1 MAFIY
6 AMNKGKYVFA
16 QIASFLPQRQ
26 FDRIALNYKG
36 NYKTRHFTCWNQML
50 CMMFGQLSSRES
62 LRDLVLTINA
72 HPAKLYHLGFGK
84 SVSNTNLA
92 KANEQRSCCI
102 YEEFAKI
109 LIADARK
116 ICLADDGT
124 AFSFTDAVYAFDST
138 TIDLCLNVFRWATFR
153 KYKGAVKLHTQ
164 YDVRTSIPVFIDVT
178 AASTHDVN
186 AMDNI
191 TYEPASFYIFDRGY
205 LDFERMYF
213 IHQSKSFFV
222 IRAKNNLQFKRMY
235 SAAADKSNGVR
246 CDQTGELKGYYSH
259 KGYPEKIRRIKFYDK
274 EQKRYFTFLTN
285 NMQLDATEVAALY
298 KHRWK
303 IELFFKWIKQHLKI
317 TAFWGRSMNAVKTQV
332 YIAIITYTLVAII
345 KQKLNSTYSMYEVLQ
360 ILGASLLD
368 KTQLN
373 QLLLKD
379 NNQDV
384 KELFYK
390 QLKIF

>member
-1 MAFIY
+1 
-6 AMNKGKYVFA
+6 MNTGKYVFA

-26 FDRIALNYKG
+26 FDRIVLKYKG
-36 NYKTRHFTCWNQML
+36 NYKTRHFTCWNQLL

-84 SVSNTNLA
+84 SVSKTNLA
-92 KANEQRSCCI
+92 KANEQRSYCI
-102 YEEFAKI
+102 YEAFAKE
-109 LIADARK
+109 LIAEARK
-116 ICLADDGT
+116 ICLADDSN
-124 AFSFTDAVYAFDST
+124 AFSFADAVYAFDST
-138 TIDLCLNVFRWATFR
+138 TIDLCLNVFQWATFR
-153 KYKGAVKLHTQ
+153 KHKGAVKLHTQ

-178 AASTHDVN
+178 AASIHDVN

-191 TYEPASFYIFDRGY
+191 TYEPGSFYIFDRGY

-222 IRAKNNLQFKRMY
+222 IRAKNNLQFNRMY
-235 SAAADKSNGVR
+235 SAAVDKTSGIR
-246 CDQTGELKGYYSH
+246 CDQTGTLKGYYSH
-259 KGYPEKIRRIKFYDK
+259 KGYPEKIRRIKFYDE
-274 EQKRYFTFLTN
+274 EQKRHLVFLTN
-285 NMQLDATEVAALY
+285 SMHLKATEIASLY

-303 IELFFKWIKQHLKI
+303 VELFFKWMKQHLKI

-332 YIAIITYTLVAII
+332 YIAVITYTLVAII
-345 KQKLNSTYSMYEVLQ
+345 KQKLNSTYSTYEILQ

-373 QLLLKD
+373 QLLRK
-379 NNQDV
+379 NYNQDV
-384 KELFYK
+384 KELLYN

>member
-1 MAFIY
+1 
-6 AMNKGKYVFA
+6 MNTGKYVFA

-26 FDRIALNYKG
+26 FDRIVLKHNG
-36 NYKTRHFTCWNQML
+36 NYKTRHFTCWNQLL

-72 HPAKLYHLGFGK
+72 HPGKLYHLGFGK
-84 SVSNTNLA
+84 GVSKTNLS
-92 KANEQRSCCI
+92 KANEQRSYLI
-102 YEEFAKI
+102 YEELATL
-109 LIADARK
+109 LIAEARK
-116 ICLADDGT
+116 ICMADDDNT
-124 AFSFTDAVYAFDST
+124 FSFTNAVYAFDST
-138 TIDLCLNVFRWATFR
+138 TIDLCLNIFSWATFR
-153 KYKGAVKLHTQ
+153 KQKGAVKLHTQ

-191 TYEPASFYIFDRGY
+191 KYEPGSFYIFDRGY
-205 LDFERMYF
+205 LDFDRMYF
-213 IHQSKSFFV
+213 IHQAKSFFV
-222 IRAKNNLQFKRMY
+222 IRAKSNLQFKRMY
-235 SAAADKSNGVR
+235 SADVDKSSGTR
-246 CDQTGELKGYYSH
+246 CDQTGTLKGYYSH

-274 EQKRYFTFLTN
+274 EQNRSFVFLTN
-285 NMQLDATEVAALY
+285 NMQLKAIEIAALY

-317 TAFWGRSMNAVKTQV
+317 TAFWGRSINAVKTQV

-345 KQKLNSTYSMYEVLQ
+345 KQKLNTNYSTYEILQ

-373 QLLLKD
+373 QLLHKN

-384 KELFYK
+384 KELLYK

>member
-1 MAFIY
+1 
-6 AMNKGKYVFA
+6 MNTGKYVFA

-26 FDRIALNYKG
+26 FDSIVSKHNG

-62 LRDLVLTINA
+62 LSDLALTINA
-72 HPAKLYHLGFGK
+72 HPGKLYHLGFGK
-84 SVSNTNLA
+84 GVSKTNLA
-92 KANEQRSCCI
+92 KANEQRSYLM
-102 YEEFAKI
+102 YEEYAK
-109 LIADARK
+109 LMIAEARRV
-116 ICLADDGT
+116 CLPDNGNV
-124 AFSFTDAVYAFDST
+124 FSFSNAVYAFDST
-138 TIDLCLNVFRWATFR
+138 TIDLCLSIFSWATFR
-153 KYKGAVKLHTQ
+153 KNKGAVKLHTQ
-164 YDVRTSIPVFIDVT
+164 YDVRAAIPVFIDVT

-191 TYEPASFYIFDRGY
+191 KYEPGSFYIFDRGY

-222 IRAKNNLQFKRMY
+222 IRAKHNLQFKRMY
-235 SAAADKSNGVR
+235 SAAVDKTTGVR
-246 CDQTGELKGYYSH
+246 CDQTGTLKGYYSH

-274 EQKRYFTFLTN
+274 EQNRSFVFLTN
-285 NMQLDATEVAALY
+285 NMQLAATEVASLY

-317 TAFWGRSMNAVKTQV
+317 TAFWGRSINAVKTQV
-332 YIAIITYTLVAII
+332 HIAIITYCLVSVI
-345 KQKLNSTYSMYEVLQ
+345 KQKLNTSYSTYEVLQ

-373 QLLLKD
+373 QLLQKN

-384 KELFYK
+384 KELLYN

>member
-1 MAFIY
+1 
-6 AMNKGKYVFA
+6 MNTGKYVFA

-26 FDRIALNYKG
+26 FDRIVSKHHG
-36 NYKTRHFTCWNQML
+36 NYKIRHFTCWNQML

-72 HPAKLYHLGFGK
+72 HPGKLYHLGFGK
-84 SVSNTNLA
+84 SVSKTNLA
-92 KANEQRSCCI
+92 RANEQRSYFV
-102 YEEFAKI
+102 YEEFATL
-109 LIADARK
+109 LITEARK
-116 ICLADDGT
+116 ICLPDNDNS
-124 AFSFTDAVYAFDST
+124 FSFANAVYAFDST
-138 TIDLCLNVFRWATFR
+138 TIDLCLNIFSWATFR
-153 KYKGAVKLHTQ
+153 KHKGAVKLHTQ

-191 TYEPASFYIFDRGY
+191 KYEPGSFYIFDRGY

-213 IHQSKSFFV
+213 IHQAKSFFI
-222 IRAKNNLQFKRMY
+222 IRAKHNLQFKRMY
-235 SAAADKSNGVR
+235 SATVDKASGIC
-246 CDQTGELKGYYSH
+246 CDQTGTLKGYYSF

-274 EQKRYFTFLTN
+274 EQKRSFVFLTN
-285 NMQLDATEVAALY
+285 NMHLKATEIASLY

-317 TAFWGRSMNAVKTQV
+317 TAFWGRSINAVKTQV
-332 YIAIITYTLVAII
+332 YIAVITYTLVSII
-345 KQKLNSTYSMYEVLQ
+345 KQKLNTGYSTYEIIQ

-368 KTQLN
+368 NTHLN
-373 QLLLKD
+373 QLLQKN

-384 KELFYK
+384 KELLYK

>member
-1 MAFIY
+1 
-6 AMNKGKYVFA
+6 MNTGKYVFA

-26 FDRIALNYKG
+26 FDRIVLKHKG

-50 CMMFGQLSSRES
+50 CMMFGQLSSRQS
-62 LRDLVLTINA
+62 LRDLVVTINA

-84 SVSNTNLA
+84 SVSKTNLA
-92 KANEQRSCCI
+92 LANEQRSYCM
-102 YEEFAKI
+102 YEEFANV

-116 ICLADDGT
+116 LCLPDGNS
-124 AFSFTDAVYAFDST
+124 AFSFADAVYAFDST

-153 KYKGAVKLHTQ
+153 KHKGAVKLHTQ

-191 TYEPASFYIFDRGY
+191 TYEPGSFYIFDRGY

-222 IRAKNNLQFKRMY
+222 IRAKHNLQFKRMY
-235 SAAADKSNGVR
+235 SAAADKNDGIR

-259 KGYPEKIRRIKFYDK
+259 KGYPGKIRRIKFYDE
-274 EQKRYFTFLTN
+274 EQKRHFVFLTN
-285 NMQLDATEVAALY
+285 NMHLKATEIAALY

-303 IELFFKWIKQHLKI
+303 IELFFKWMKQHLQI

-332 YIAIITYTLVAII
+332 YIAVITYTLVAII
-345 KQKLNSTYSMYEVLQ
+345 KQQLKSSYSIYEILQ
-360 ILGASLLD
+360 IFGASLLD
-368 KTQLN
+368 KSQLN
-373 QLLLKD
+373 QLLQKN

-384 KELFYK
+384 KELLYN